1 MKCGVFEWIW
11 NENGLMDI
19 QAILLAFK
27 CEYKTNNVRTIQ
39 QNSKFQTYF
48 LDI

>member
-1 MKCGVFEWIW
+1 MKYGISESIW
-11 NENGLMDI
+11 NENGLLDI

-39 QNSKFQTYF
+39 PNSKISNIFS
-48 LDI
+48 